1 MRTLALLILVGC
13 AATEPAPQTPARR
26 ALVTDNLPFLVPR
39 EQVRAWHEHNDWC
52 LARQW
57 AESDEFVLC
66 NRQPYL
72 NARTPPE
79 HTFVRYDAAGRS
91 IAYATFAPVPCRLYG
106 RCDRIYGRTWWRDDH
121 DYVDHERG
129 LLDNLAQRGRN
140 EPMESVEPPEMQAED
155 FAAFAQELNTRF
167 GPATWTDPRGYGATW
182 ETTTAEI
189 GLFVAGKGGWVVET
203 HELKQQLTPVAA
215 SAAPGAT

>member
-1 MRTLALLILVGC
+1 MRTLLLLLFLGC

-26 ALVTDNLPFLVPR
+26 ALVTDSLPFLVPR
-39 EQVRAWHEHNDWC
+39 AQVRAWHEHNDWC

-57 AESDEFVLC
+57 PQSDEFVVC

-72 NARTPPE
+72 NSRTPPQ
-79 HTFVRYDAAGRS
+79 HTFVRYDAAQRS
-91 IAYATFAPVPCRLYG
+91 ISYATFAPVPCRMYG
-106 RCDRIYGRTWWRDDH
+106 RCDGVYGRTWWRDDH
-121 DYVDHERG
+121 DFVDHEQG

-140 EPMESVEPPEMQAED
+140 EPPEETAPPEMQTDD
-155 FAAFAQELNTRF
+155 FRALAQELDTRF
-167 GPATWTDPRGYGATW
+167 GARTWADAHGYGATW
-182 ETTTAEI
+182 ATRTAEI

-203 HELKQQLTPVAA
+203 HELRPAVV

>member
-1 MRTLALLILVGC
+1 MRTLLLLFLVGC
-13 AATEPAPQTPARR
+13 AATEPVPTAPAHR
-26 ALVTDNLPFLVPR
+26 ALVTDQLPFLVSR
-39 EQVRAWHEHNDWC
+39 SDVRAWHDHNDWC

-57 AESDEFVLC
+57 PQSDEFVVC
-66 NRQPYL
+66 NRQPYM
-72 NARTPPE
+72 NSRTPPQ

-91 IAYATFAPVPCRLYG
+91 IAYATFAPVPCRMYG

-121 DYVDHERG
+121 VFVDHTQG

-140 EPMESVEPPEMQAED
+140 TPPEAVAPPEMQADD
-155 FAAFAQELNTRF
+155 FAALANELNARF
-167 GPATWTDPRGYGATW
+167 GAPTWRDPTGYGETWATR
-182 ETTTAEI
+182 TAEI

-203 HELKQQLTPVAA
+203 HELRPVVA

>member
-1 MRTLALLILVGC
+1 MRTLLLLMFLGC
-13 AATEPAPQTPARR
+13 AATEPAPNTPARR
-26 ALVTDNLPFLVPR
+26 ALVTDSLPFLVSR
-39 EQVRAWHEHNDWC
+39 SDVRAWHEHNDWC

-57 AESDEFVLC
+57 PQSDEFVVC
-66 NRQPYL
+66 NRQPYM
-72 NARTPPE
+72 NARTPPQ

-91 IAYATFAPVPCRLYG
+91 ISYATFAPVPCRLYG

-121 DYVDHERG
+121 AFVDINQG

-140 EPMESVEPPEMQAED
+140 TEPEPVGPPEMQADD
-155 FAAFAQELNTRF
+155 FAAMAGELNMRF
-167 GPATWTDPRGYGATW
+167 GAPTWRDANGYGETWATR
-182 ETTTAEI
+182 TAEI

-203 HELKQQLTPVAA
+203 HELRPAVE

>member
-1 MRTLALLILVGC
+1 MRTLLLLFFLGC
-13 AATEPAPQTPARR
+13 AATEPTPQAPAHR
-26 ALVTDNLPFLVPR
+26 ALVTDSLPFLVPR
-39 EQVRAWHEHNDWC
+39 AQVRAWHDHNDWC

-57 AESDEFVLC
+57 PQSDEFILC

-106 RCDRIYGRTWWRDDH
+106 RCDRIYGRTLWRDDH
-121 DYVDHERG
+121 QYVDVEQG

-140 EPMESVEPPEMQAED
+140 TEPEVVGPPEMQADD
-155 FAAFAQELNTRF
+155 FAALAQELNARF
-167 GPATWTDPRGYGATW
+167 GEPTWRDPNGYGATW
-182 ETTTAEI
+182 ATRTAEI
-189 GLFVAGKGGWVVET
+189 GLFIAGKGGWVVET
-203 HELKQQLTPVAA
+203 HELRPAA
-215 SAAPGAT
+215 ESAAPGAI